1 MLFDKLEGQKI
12 MFRADVCTPKCNLL
26 EANVTLHAS
35 VENIHDS
42 KFRNGLLFKYKVE

>member
-26 EANVTLHAS
+26 EANVTLNMS
-35 VENIHDS
+35 VENIHDY
-42 KFRNGLLFKYKVE
+42 KFRNGRLFKYKVE